1 MVMALASLRGLEY
14 RVPTLSE
21 RQQVRATTSLDWAT
35 FTFTS
40 GQPAREL
47 LEPPRASPTDVAL
60 ASAANALAFRPVLL
74 DRSRDEA
81 GYRARGIVNFPPSK
95 HLWYTDGGI
104 LDSEPLTRTLDLVRE
119 VDQDSAD
126 DTRRIQLLV
135 HPNPTGAPTGTAW
148 ADEQN
153 PPTWLATLLRARD
166 LQRTQ
171 SVYDDL
177 LHLEQINTRLDW
189 TGRLF
194 DEIGPVLDDLDGD
207 TSARLREA
215 LVRAT
220 GVIEGQRRALAAH
233 EQDPAAAAPNP
244 SPTSRRRSSCAT
256 SSPRSPASRARS
268 ESRSKSCR
276 RSCCPKRR
284 RSPSRRCSPASSSST
299 SAGSSRTRLRE
310 SDFDLGYRSTLEWL
324 RGGGLSENG
333 FPDELEQQALAR
345 AEEAHRPG
353 QQWRAYGRT
362 AFQDLPARERLA
374 LVSVFAHIGARRRP
388 RPPPPPPAV
397 AAARSA
403 AGTIRYA
410 CESVDADSSARG
422 RGEARVPP
430 APRAGATVRGT
441 PPGSPRGREPRQP
454 TPARRSSA

>member
-1 MVMALASLRGLEY
+1 MALASLRGLEY
-14 RVPTLSE
+14 RVPTLSA

-74 DRSRDEA
+74 DRSADEA

-148 ADEQN
+148 ADEHN

-177 LHLEQINTRLDW
+177 HAPRADQHAARLD
-189 TGRLF
+189 R
-194 DEIGPVLDDLDGD
+194 
-207 TSARLREA
+207 SA
-215 LVRAT
+215 VRRDRARA
-220 GVIEGQRRALAAH
+220 RRPRRGHLAASPRGARPRRR
-233 EQDPAAAAPNP
+233 ESSRGSDAASAPTSRTRRQPPPNP
-244 SPTSRRRSSCAT
+244 SPTSRRRTSCAT
-256 SSPRSPASRARS
+256 SSRRSPASRART

-284 RSPSRRCSPASSSST
+284 RPPWRRCSPASSSST
-299 SAGSSRTRLRE
+299 SAASSRTRCGKATSTSATE
-310 SDFDLGYRSTLEWL
+310 ARSSGCEAAGSARTAAPTSSSS
-324 RGGGLSENG
+324 RRSPGPRRRTDPVSNGG
-333 FPDELEQQALAR
+333 R
-345 AEEAHRPG
+345 H
-353 QQWRAYGRT
+353 GRT

-374 LVSVFAHIGARRRP
+374 LVSAFAHIGRVIAHDLRHRRP
-388 RPPPPPPAV
+388 
-397 AAARSA
+397 
-403 AGTIRYA
+403 
-410 CESVDADSSARG
+410 
-422 RGEARVPP
+422 
-430 APRAGATVRGT
+430 
-441 PPGSPRGREPRQP
+441 Q
-454 TPARRSSA
+454 